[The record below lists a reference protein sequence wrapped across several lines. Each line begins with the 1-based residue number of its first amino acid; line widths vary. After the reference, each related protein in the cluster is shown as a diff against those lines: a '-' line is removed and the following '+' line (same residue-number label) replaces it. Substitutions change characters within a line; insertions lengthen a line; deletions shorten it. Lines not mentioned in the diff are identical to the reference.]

1 VGTLSRDE
9 PLSANIVAAAG
20 QKDYLSQ
27 FGGKVSWSAEDQHGR
42 NPVATALLTDVV
54 QVIDDV
60 TPESV
65 MDPLGSQAVDFGF
78 GTCIAIPFA
87 PGGRK
92 SVLVVYAR
100 PTFVSTQ
107 VRLQGL
113 QDVAREVE
121 VGVAHLES
129 SRRLELALA
138 GTLQSLGKVTEV
150 RDPYTAGHQSEVGS
164 LSAAIATH
172 LGLDRKLITLI
183 RQSGE
188 VHDLGK
194 VAIPSEILNK
204 PGRLSALEF
213 EIVKGH
219 TTVGFE
225 ILSKASL
232 PWPIAEVALQHH
244 ERLDGSGYPNG
255 LRANEIIQPA
265 LIIAVADVVDA
276 MTQHRPY
283 RPGHGLDAALSEV
296 GSGAGKLYDSDV
308 VEACLAV
315 FKNGFTFESHLVPE
329 P

>member
-1 VGTLSRDE
+1 
-9 PLSANIVAAAG
+9 
-20 QKDYLSQ
+20 
-27 FGGKVSWSAEDQHGR
+27 
-42 NPVATALLTDVV
+42 
-54 QVIDDV
+54 
-60 TPESV
+60 
-65 MDPLGSQAVDFGF
+65 
-78 GTCIAIPFA
+78 
-87 PGGRK
+87 
-92 SVLVVYAR
+92 
-100 PTFVSTQ
+100 
-107 VRLQGL
+107 
-113 QDVAREVE
+113 
-121 VGVAHLES
+121 
-129 SRRLELALA
+129 
-138 GTLQSLGKVTEV
+138 
-150 RDPYTAGHQSEVGS
+150 
-164 LSAAIATH
+164 
-172 LGLDRKLITLI
+172 LITLI